1 MALPE
6 EQRGLMSGGAY
17 DNQDAVIEMNVL
29 PPRWLDTQDEVSRL
43 LDTISNQMTR
53 LDGMHSKHVLPG
65 FEDETVKQRE
75 ERDIEKLTQEITR
88 GFQSCQRAIKR
99 IEHMIKESKQ
109 RGDVSQG
116 EETMARNLQISLA
129 TKVGDVSASFRKK
142 QSNYL
147 KSELLADYFQ
157 TDR

>member
-1 MALPE
+1 
-6 EQRGLMSGGAY
+6 MSGAPY
-17 DNQDAVIEMNVL
+17 HDQDAVIEMDVL
-29 PPRWLDTQDEVSRL
+29 PPRWLDVQDEVSRL
-43 LDTISNQMTR
+43 LGTIANRMTR
-53 LDGMHSKHVLPG
+53 LDGLHSKHVLPG
-65 FEDETVKQRE
+65 FDDEAVKQKE

-88 GFQSCQRAIKR
+88 DFQGCQKAIKR

-142 QSNYL
+142 QSSYL
-147 KSELLADYFQ
+147 KSRWQ
-157 TDR
+157 DR